1 LDRIES
7 TIPPRRTL
15 IRANPRQL
23 AISQLV
29 QPRDQPQA
37 DGNRLRFA
45 VRARTPMIDGK
56 QKIARLKLHS
66 LLPHAIAELN
76 FASKRIFD

>member
-1 LDRIES
+1 
-7 TIPPRRTL
+7 
-15 IRANPRQL
+15 
-23 AISQLV
+23 V

-37 DGNRLRFA
+37 DDNRLRFA
-45 VRARTPMIDGK
+45 VRARTSMIDGK